1 MQTQTNKVQ
10 PIKLFV
16 KYEQKYPYLPEAVAD
31 TKTELARILHKNAN
45 VVFSAFSKNI
55 STYKE
60 IEYMPEVYP
69 DNAGG
74 CWYYHPITGE
84 VILVKD

>member
-1 MQTQTNKVQ
+1 MQIIDQIQ

-16 KYEQKYPYLPEAVAD
+16 KYEAKYPYLPEAVAD
-31 TKTELARILHKNAN
+31 TKTELARILHKNTN

-60 IEYMPEVYP
+60 IKYIPEVFT
-69 DNAGG
+69 DDDGM
-74 CWYYHPITGE
+74 WFYHPITE
-84 VILVKD
+84 EIILIKN